1 MGKQGMQG
9 TRAKAHAQMLSFGV
23 RASDEVLIECPGG
36 PDARQAGAELLV
48 GQPVRA
54 RVPVLSSVVFC
65 AGASSQ
71 QVASTHPCHMQLVA
85 SSHRKPSSQA
95 HAALDHAPFFKP
107 CASEVLRTRR
117 LSSCCVQGS
126 APRPL
131 RSGFVVLRTPC
142 RSRSKYQRRAVIK
155 NKAWMCGTGPGVPID
170 HHKEAMSR
178 RPRMRTRCCRRRT
191 FLIDSH
197 APVSARR

>member
-1 MGKQGMQG
+1 MQG
-9 TRAKAHAQMLSFGV
+9 TRAKAYAQMLFLGV
-23 RASDEVLIECPGG
+23 RASDEVSALMECPGG

-54 RVPVLSSVVFC
+54 RVRNCCLLFALCC

-107 CASEVLRTRR
+107 CASEVSRTRR
-117 LSSCCVQGS
+117 LSFCCVQGS

-131 RSGFVVLRTPC
+131 RSGFVVLKTPC

-155 NKAWMCGTGPGVPID
+155 NKAWMCGTGPGVP
-170 HHKEAMSR
+170 H
-178 RPRMRTRCCRRRT
+178 
-191 FLIDSH
+191 
-197 APVSARR
+197 